1 MEVLLLNL
9 LGWAGAFLLLLAY
22 ALVSFK
28 KLEADSD
35 KKLEA
40 DSETYQWLN
49 ITASILLVVNTLYYG
64 AYPSSFVNAAWTII
78 AFFAILTIKRRYGKN
93 AN

>member
-1 MEVLLLNL
+1 MEVLLNV
-9 LGWAGAFLLLLAY
+9 LGWVGAFLILLAY

-28 KLEADSD
+28 KL
-35 KKLEA
+35 KA

-49 ITASILLVVNTLYYG
+49 ITASVLLLINTIYYG

-78 AFFAILTIKRRYGKN
+78 AIFAILTIKRRYGKDTD
-93 AN
+93 